1 MKLIIA
7 EKPSVAASIAAA
19 IGVREK
25 KNGYW
30 EGLNAIVSW
39 CVGHLVELA
48 QAPDYN
54 PKYTKWRWEDLP
66 ILPEQWKY
74 TVSDATR
81 KQFETLQSLMNRED
95 VETIVCAT
103 DAGREGELIFRLVY
117 NQAGCHKPVQRL
129 WISSMEEEAIRQGLR
144 DMRDDT
150 NYDRLYDAALCRAQ
164 ADWLVGINASRLY
177 SLLYDTTLN
186 IGRVMTPTLALIV
199 SREEAINRFQPE
211 PFYTVELRSGLTAA
225 TERLSTRSEADYIMR
240 KCLNKAA
247 MVEYIQRKRHTEKP
261 PKLYDLTSLQRDANR
276 TFGFSAQQ
284 TLDYTQS
291 LYEKRLVTYPRT
303 DSRYLTGDM
312 ERTLPNL
319 AQAVAGAFLF
329 TAGLNL
335 AFHPSQVINDDQVT
349 DHHAIIPTMEMAEEK
364 LSDLPAGELDI
375 LHLIS
380 VRLLAAL
387 GDDHE
392 YEETTVTLKCE
403 GILFTARGKTVTKM
417 GWKIPEA
424 TFQGSL
430 GSRADRDRDSQPAL
444 PELKEGQELYPVTTI
459 VKEGKTTPPKRYTED
474 TLLAAMETA
483 GVEDMP
489 EDAERK
495 GLGTPATRAGILEK
509 LIACGYVE
517 RKGDKKTKSLV
528 PTQKGIGIITILPD
542 LLKSPALTAEW
553 ETRLKAIEN
562 GRAEPGAFLADITA
576 MLKEL
581 SQTAERVPGADR
593 LFPTN
598 HKVMGTCP
606 HCGAPVMEKKA
617 GYICQN
623 PRCHFAIWKDCHFFT
638 KQGKEMTPDMAAAL
652 LRDGRVSV
660 QGFISQ
666 KTGKPYNADVLL
678 KVDGDGNAKFSL
690 EFPKKRKA

>member
-1 MKLIIA
+1 
-7 EKPSVAASIAAA
+7 
-19 IGVREK
+19 
-25 KNGYW
+25 
-30 EGLNAIVSW
+30 
-39 CVGHLVELA
+39 
-48 QAPDYN
+48 
-54 PKYTKWRWEDLP
+54 
-66 ILPEQWKY
+66 
-74 TVSDATR
+74 
-81 KQFETLQSLMNRED
+81 
-95 VETIVCAT
+95 
-103 DAGREGELIFRLVY
+103 
-117 NQAGCHKPVQRL
+117 
-129 WISSMEEEAIRQGLR
+129 MEEEAIRQGLR
-144 DMRDDT
+144 DMRDDA

-186 IGRVMTPTLALIV
+186 IGRVMTPTLALII
-199 SREEAINRFQPE
+199 SREEAISRFQPE
-211 PFYTVELRSGLTAA
+211 PFSTVELRSGLTAA

-247 MVEYIQRKRHTEKP
+247 AVEYIQKKRHTEKP
-261 PKLYDLTSLQRDANR
+261 PKLYDLTTLQRDANR

-312 ERTLPNL
+312 ERSLPNL
-319 AQAVAGAFLF
+319 AHAVAGAFLF
-329 TAGLNL
+329 TTGLNL
-335 AFHPSQVINDDQVT
+335 AFHPGQVIDDDQVT

-444 PELKEGQELYPVTTI
+444 PELKEGQELYPVTTM

-528 PTQKGIGIITILPD
+528 PTQKGIGVITILPD

-562 GRAEPGAFLADITA
+562 GRAEAGAFLADITA

-581 SQTAERVPGADR
+581 SQTAERVPGTDR

-638 KQGKEMTPDMAAAL
+638 KQGKEMTPDMAASL

-660 QGFISQ
+660 QGFISR

-690 EFPKKRKA
+690 EFQKKRKA

>member
-186 IGRVMTPTLALIV
+186 IGRVMTPTLALII

-225 TERLSTRSEADYIMR
+225 TDRLTTRSEADYIMR

-247 MVEYIQRKRHTEKP
+247 TVEYIQKKRHTEKP
-261 PKLYDLTSLQRDANR
+261 PKLYDLTTLQRDANR

-291 LYEKRLVTYPRT
+291 L
-303 DSRYLTGDM
+303 
-312 ERTLPNL
+312 
-319 AQAVAGAFLF
+319 LF

-335 AFHPSQVINDDQVT
+335 AFHPGQVIDDDQVT

-375 LHLIS
+375 LH
-380 VRLLAAL
+380 
-387 GDDHE
+387 
-392 YEETTVTLKCE
+392 
-403 GILFTARGKTVTKM
+403 
-417 GWKIPEA
+417 
-424 TFQGSL
+424 
-430 GSRADRDRDSQPAL
+430 
-444 PELKEGQELYPVTTI
+444 
-459 VKEGKTTPPKRYTED
+459 
-474 TLLAAMETA
+474 
-483 GVEDMP
+483 
-489 EDAERK
+489 
-495 GLGTPATRAGILEK
+495 
-509 LIACGYVE
+509 
-517 RKGDKKTKSLV
+517 
-528 PTQKGIGIITILPD
+528 
-542 LLKSPALTAEW
+542 
-553 ETRLKAIEN
+553 
-562 GRAEPGAFLADITA
+562 
-576 MLKEL
+576 
-581 SQTAERVPGADR
+581 
-593 LFPTN
+593 
-598 HKVMGTCP
+598 
-606 HCGAPVMEKKA
+606 
-617 GYICQN
+617 
-623 PRCHFAIWKDCHFFT
+623 
-638 KQGKEMTPDMAAAL
+638 
-652 LRDGRVSV
+652 
-660 QGFISQ
+660 
-666 KTGKPYNADVLL
+666 
-678 KVDGDGNAKFSL
+678 
-690 EFPKKRKA
+690 